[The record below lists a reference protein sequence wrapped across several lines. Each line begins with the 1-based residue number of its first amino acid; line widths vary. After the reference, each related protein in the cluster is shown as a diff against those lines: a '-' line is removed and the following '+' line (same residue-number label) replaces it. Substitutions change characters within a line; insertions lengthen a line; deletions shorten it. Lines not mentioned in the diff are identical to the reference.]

1 MAGDAATR
9 LLRAARDVL
18 ARDGVVGLTTRAIA
32 AEAGVN
38 EVTLFR
44 HFGSK
49 SALLDAALAA
59 PDAVGASNPLPAS
72 AADPEATLAA
82 WAQAEVARLSA
93 ARELL
98 LHSLAAAPGTGA
110 CVGDAALLQLAS
122 AVQRDL
128 HDRVDAFVR
137 ALPVAAV
144 SDADVEAAVAM
155 FCAALV
161 TDAVRV
167 TLVPHGCPESPP
179 DAPARYARVL
189 LRALG
194 AASIPTRSR
203 STTPR

>member
-18 ARDGVVGLTTRAIA
+18 ARDGVSGLTTRAIA

-59 PDAVGASNPLPAS
+59 PDAIGSAHPIPERAS
-72 AADPEATLAA
+72 DPEAALAA
-82 WAQAEVARLSA
+82 WAQAEVTRLSA
-93 ARELL
+93 GRELL
-98 LHSLAAAPGTGA
+98 LHSLAAAPGTGT

-128 HDRVDAFVR
+128 QDRVAAFVR
-137 ALPVAAV
+137 ALPVGD
-144 SDADVEAAVAM
+144 DADADAAVAM

-161 TDAVRV
+161 TEAVRG
-167 TLVPHGCPESPP
+167 TLAPHGFPDAPP

-194 AASIPTRSR
+194 APATPSRTRP
-203 STTPR
+203 ST

>member
-18 ARDGVVGLTTRAIA
+18 ARDGMAGLTTRAIA

-59 PDAVGASNPLPAS
+59 PDAVGSANPLPESAS
-72 AADPEATLAA
+72 DPEATLAA
-82 WAQAEVARLSA
+82 WAEAEVARLAA

-110 CVGDAALLQLAS
+110 CVGDASLLQLAS

-128 HDRVDAFVR
+128 HDRVGAFVR
-137 ALPVAAV
+137 ALPLAD
-144 SDADVEAAVAM
+144 DADPEAAVAM
-155 FCAALV
+155 FCASLV
-161 TDAVRV
+161 TDAVRG
-167 TLVPHGCPESPP
+167 TLVPHGFPEAPP

-194 AASIPTRSR
+194 ASAIPSRTR
-203 STTPR
+203 STTSR

>member
-1 MAGDAATR
+1 MAGDAGAR

-18 ARDGVVGLTTRAIA
+18 ARDGVAGLTTRAIA

-59 PDAVGASNPLPAS
+59 PDAVGSANPLPERTS
-72 AADPEATLAA
+72 DPEAALAA
-82 WAQAEVARLSA
+82 WATAEVARLAA

-110 CVGDAALLQLAS
+110 CVGDASLLQLAS

-128 HDRVDAFVR
+128 QERVAAFVR
-137 ALPVAAV
+137 ALPVAD
-144 SDADVEAAVAM
+144 DADTDAAVAM
-155 FCAALV
+155 FCASLV
-161 TDAVRV
+161 TDAVRG
-167 TLVPHGCPESPP
+167 TLVPHGFPEAPP

-194 AASIPTRSR
+194 AAATPLRTRSA
-203 STTPR
+203 P

>member
-18 ARDGVVGLTTRAIA
+18 ARDGVAGLTTRAIA

-59 PDAVGASNPLPAS
+59 PDAVGAANPLPERAS
-72 AADPEATLAA
+72 DPEATLAA

-110 CVGDAALLQLAS
+110 CVGDASLLQLAS

-128 HDRVDAFVR
+128 HDRVHAFVR
-137 ALPVAAV
+137 ALPVAD
-144 SDADVEAAVAM
+144 DADAEAAVAM
-155 FCAALV
+155 FCASLV
-161 TDAVRV
+161 TDAVRG
-167 TLVPHGCPESPP
+167 TLVPHGFPEAPP

-189 LRALG
+189 LRAIG
-194 AASIPTRSR
+194 ASAIPSSTRP
-203 STTPR
+203 TTTR

>member
-18 ARDGVVGLTTRAIA
+18 ARDGVAGLTTRAIA

-49 SALLDAALAA
+49 SALLDAALGA
-59 PDAVGASNPLPAS
+59 PDVIGAANPLPA
-72 AADPEATLAA
+72 AAGDPEATLAA
-82 WAQAEVARLSA
+82 WAQAEVARLA
-93 ARELL
+93 AGRELL

-128 HDRVDAFVR
+128 HDRVHAFVR
-137 ALPVAAV
+137 ALRVAD
-144 SDADVEAAVAM
+144 DADVEAAVAM

-161 TDAVRV
+161 TDAVRG
-167 TLVPHGCPESPP
+167 TLVPHGFPEAPP

-194 AASIPTRSR
+194 ASATPPRTR
-203 STTPR
+203 STTSR